1 VIVKVLIL
9 VGLVRLLGT
18 TDSPGLCTGI
28 YAAAVIT
35 LGFMTKAPLATIA
48 IAGGGSILVFGLY
61 FWLLNRYQ
69 SGILYWLI
77 FIIGI
82 PVCLFL

>member
-48 IAGGGSILVFGLY
+48 IAGGGV
-61 FWLLNRYQ
+61 
-69 SGILYWLI
+69 
-77 FIIGI
+77 
-82 PVCLFL
+82 